1 MSTYDQSTVHGW
13 FPRLEYESWIQPVE
27 SNSSKHEAID
37 STFPNSD
44 TPFEGYVIYIYTC
57 CTYIVLRDIPA
68 FCHTSFLYNVRD
80 GTCPNLLMSF
90 SCTLSF
96 RDCSYYDILYTEYP
110 LVIKRVKL
118 GNPRTKW
125 NCSWEKTTHRTKGNC
140 PERHL

>member
-13 FPRLEYESWIQPVE
+13 FPRLEYEIWIQPVE

-44 TPFEGYVIYIYTC
+44 TPFEGYVIYLLHIHRFAGYPLILP
-57 CTYIVLRDIPA
+57 YIILVQRKGWDLPKFVDVLFVHLEFPR
-68 FCHTSFLYNVRD
+68 
-80 GTCPNLLMSF
+80 LLI
-90 SCTLSF
+90 
-96 RDCSYYDILYTEYP
+96 YDILYTEYP

-125 NCSWEKTTHRTKGNC
+125 NCSWEKSNTSN
-140 PERHL
+140 